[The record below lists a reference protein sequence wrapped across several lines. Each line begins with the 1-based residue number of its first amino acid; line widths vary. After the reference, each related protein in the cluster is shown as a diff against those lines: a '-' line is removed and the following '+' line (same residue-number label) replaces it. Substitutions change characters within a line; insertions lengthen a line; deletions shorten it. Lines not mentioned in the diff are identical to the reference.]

1 MHVTVLNID
10 REAQLKEKTHKLQ
23 GREPSQHRET
33 IANILSMTGAAC
45 IAARRRPANGGWRR
59 SPRNTVLP
67 SVSTP

>member
-10 REAQLKEKTHKLQ
+10 REAQLK